1 MEKIYKKEKVRFNI
15 EMPYQLRAELKE
27 QAAKRNIPLCTYALR
42 ALVEK
47 LKKDKSY
54 E

>member
-1 MEKIYKKEKVRFNI
+1 MEKEFKTKNVRFNI
-15 EMPYQLRAELKE
+15 EMPVDIRAELKQ
-27 QAAKRNIPLCTYALR
+27 QAAKKNIPLRTYALR
-42 ALVEK
+42 ALLNQ